1 MSIADDVLAGKC
13 PPFDAAT
20 RLELAR
26 EVCAKI
32 VAAEIWDEPFP
43 YLVVNQFLPGSFYKA
58 LLASWPGEAVFA
70 ARNHQLRL
78 QINLARELQAIDP
91 AAQALWGELVHL
103 SEAINRALYE
113 KFAPYVSR
121 KFVPLFGRN
130 WRDMARKYRSSF
142 REVQLAQYD
151 GKAGLHPHVDS
162 VRLIVNSFLYAS
174 ERDASEPALGTV
186 LYRSFGFM
194 TTENN
199 VKLSAKLQE
208 RVLKRDTV
216 IPYAPNRLLSFV
228 NTPFSFHGVDDF
240 DIGERRRRV
249 ILLSPLI
256 NQTVEEIEADFQAK
270 APHINEGAA

>member
-1 MSIADDVLAGKC
+1 MCGNC

-20 RLELAR
+20 RLLLAQQ
-26 EVCAKI
+26 VCGKI
-32 VAAEIWDEPFP
+32 ASAEIFEEPFP
-43 YLVVNQFLPGSFYKA
+43 YLVVNRFLPDAFYKA
-58 LLASWPGEAVFA
+58 LLALWPGEEAFA
-70 ARNHQLRL
+70 ARNYQHRL
-78 QINLARELQAIDP
+78 QINLARELQTIDP
-91 AAQALWGELVHL
+91 ASQPLWGEMLFL
-103 SEAINRALYE
+103 AEAINRALYE

-130 WRDMARKYRSSF
+130 WREMARKYRTSF
-142 REVQLAQYD
+142 REAHLAQYD

-174 ERDASEPALGTV
+174 EGQDSEPALGTV

-208 RVLKRDTV
+208 RVLRRDTV

-256 NQTVEEIEADFQAK
+256 NQQVEEIEADFHAK
-270 APHINEGAA
+270 VARVNDGTV